1 MKETIEVYLQGPGI
15 AITLVKLPADG
26 KISDLIVQAREK
38 GLKIGAEEKPDVWLE
53 NAEEP
58 LKSDSSL
65 AEAGIKSRS
74 SVHVHTCRQI
84 HVTVNFNNQSHQ
96 HPFSP
101 SSTVGDV
108 KEWAAKK
115 FNLKE
120 VDVSEYVL
128 QVCGSSNRPTED
140 TQVGVFAEPGQ
151 CTACF
156 DLVPEQR
163 VEG

>member
-1 MKETIEVYLQGPGI
+1 MKETIEVFLQGPGL

-26 KISDLIVQAREK
+26 KISDLIAQASEK
-38 GLKIGAEEKPDVWLE
+38 GLKIGAEEKLDVWLE

-58 LKSDSSL
+58 LKSGSSL

-74 SVHVHTCRQI
+74 RVHVHTCRRI

-101 SSTVGDV
+101 SSTIGDV

-115 FNLKE
+115 FNLGE
-120 VDVSEYVL
+120 VDASEYVL
-128 QVCGSSNRPTED
+128 QVCGTTTRPKEE

-156 DLVPEQR
+156 DLIPEQR

>member
-1 MKETIEVYLQGPGI
+1 MKETIEVFLQGPGL
-15 AITLVKLPADG
+15 AITLVKLPVDG
-26 KISDLIVQAREK
+26 KISDLIAQAREK

-58 LKSDSSL
+58 LKSSSSL
-65 AEAGIKSRS
+65 AEAGIKSRNR
-74 SVHVHTCRQI
+74 VHVHTCRRI
-84 HVTVNFNNQSHQ
+84 HVSVNFNNQSHQ

-115 FNLKE
+115 FKLGE
-120 VDVSEYVL
+120 VDASEYVL
-128 QVCGSSNRPTED
+128 QVCGTTTRPNEE

-151 CTACF
+151 CAACF
-156 DLVPEQR
+156 DLIPEQR

>member
-1 MKETIEVYLQGPGI
+1 MKETIKVYLQGPGI

-26 KISDLIVQAREK
+26 KISDLIEQARGK
-38 GLKIGAEEKPDVWLE
+38 GLKIGAEERPDVWLE

-58 LKSDSSL
+58 LKSGSTL

-74 SVHVHTCRQI
+74 RVHVHTCRQI

-128 QVCGSSNRPTED
+128 QVCGISDRPTAD

-151 CTACF
+151 CTVCF
-156 DLVPEQR
+156 DLVPVQR